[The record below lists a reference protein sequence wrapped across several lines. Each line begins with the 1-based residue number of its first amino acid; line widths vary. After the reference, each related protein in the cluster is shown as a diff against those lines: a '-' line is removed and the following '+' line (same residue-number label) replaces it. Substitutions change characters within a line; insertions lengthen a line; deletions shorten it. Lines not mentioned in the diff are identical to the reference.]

1 VQRWTQR
8 LGELVGSGPTAVW
21 GAGSKG
27 VTFLNL
33 IEPGREVAAV
43 VDVNPNKVGL
53 HLPGTG
59 QEVVGP
65 EAVAGDAVD
74 HVLVMN
80 PLYLDEISAQLAALG
95 SRAEVIAV
103 SD

>member
-1 VQRWTQR
+1 MGGRVEGRD
-8 LGELVGSGPTAVW
+8 
-21 GAGSKG
+21 
-27 VTFLNL
+27 FLNL
-33 IEPGREVAAV
+33 IAPGREVTAV

-59 QEVVGP
+59 QQVVGP